1 MVLEVFFNHIILHRK
16 TNLIIEFGK
25 IVVVAGIDRNMWF
38 IVFILLWYCM
48 LYLTFKLGVSTIN
61 KLFILSFIS
70 LIIITTP
77 QLGVAWKINAFS
89 FPLGCLLGL
98 NSNFLKKLES
108 INSYRAEI
116 LCIIICSLFLF
127 AQSIYTIANKSLY
140 NPYFGA
146 TAALILGI
154 VSILILIY
162 ILRNTIHLEN
172 LIETTCISFV
182 AIIVAF
188 NYLRAIFTPKIVA
201 NSFFSI
207 YAILSA
213 ITIII
218 FISLLIQF
226 SLYSHFLNF
235 IGKISFELYLLHG
248 MFMYSFDFILFR
260 GNIAITFFIYFLFIC
275 LASLIL
281 NKISSFVADSLLE
294 KSKE

>member
-1 MVLEVFFNHIILHRK
+1 MVLEVFLNHIILHRK
-16 TNLIIEFGK
+16 TNLIIELGK

-48 LYLTFKLGVSTIN
+48 LYLTFKLGVATIN
-61 KLFILSFIS
+61 KLFILTFIS

-98 NSNFLKKLES
+98 NSNFLKKLKS
-108 INSYRAEI
+108 INSCRSEI
-116 LCIIICSLFLF
+116 LCIIICSLFFF

-146 TAALILGI
+146 IAALILGI
-154 VSILILIY
+154 VSIWILIY

-172 LIETTCISFV
+172 LIETTCIFFV

-188 NYLRAIFTPKIVA
+188 NYLRAIFTPEIVA
-201 NSFFSI
+201 NSFLSI

-213 ITIII
+213 ISIIL

-226 SLYSHFLNF
+226 SLYSYFLNF

-260 GNIAITFFIYFLFIC
+260 GNISITFFIYFLFIC

-294 KSKE
+294 KSKG